1 MNNKSKSPEKS
12 MNNMEDKTN
21 ISKRV
26 YINIDK
32 EDEEDR
38 ELIKILNGKSK
49 FLYML
54 II

>member
-1 MNNKSKSPEKS
+1 
-12 MNNMEDKTN
+12 MEDKTN

-38 ELIKILNGKSK
+38 ELIKLLNGKSK